1 MTRSKIETSI
11 MFFMICSKRLKAS
24 LSLFAGEN
32 QMENTTIDEHAEPKL
47 IFKLKG
53 KELSSSVTLYQSLLD
68 EQTSLEPD
76 VINGPKFWN
85 EVHTVSYRKAIIHPK
100 EHIQQTENTI
110 SYSQHSNSTIIWARV
125 PFITSLLEA
134 NFPCNLSKSSP
145 SFDIL
150 FMLRTLEGLNRIA
163 PSLLSE
169 DKMNSF
175 AERRKHELDGLRTSF
190 STVPQEEFI
199 SHKLTEKLEQ
209 QMRDPLALNPSGL
222 PLWCEQLMEMSPF
235 LFSLETRKK
244 YFRLTTFGHLTPHTT
259 SNDSSDSSLLSPPGR
274 SREKFKVDRH
284 NLFES
289 ASKMMDLKARNRA
302 LLEVEYLE
310 EVGTGLGP
318 TIEFYT
324 LISHEFQKVGL
335 GLWRGDLCGFNE
347 NQGIVSAPLGL
358 FPRPWSAA
366 LENLHGVTFRDVHM
380 KYVLLGQVVAKA
392 IKDGRIVDI
401 PLSRA
406 FYRAILGQ
414 VFVSLCGFTF
424 LYGEIWKG

>member
-1 MTRSKIETSI
+1 MK
-11 MFFMICSKRLKAS
+11 FFMICSKRLKSS
-24 LSLFAGEN
+24 LSLFAGDD
-32 QMENTTIDEHAEPKL
+32 QMENMTIDEHAEPKL
-47 IFKLKG
+47 VFKLKG
-53 KELSSSVTLYQSLLD
+53 KELSSSITLYQSLLD
-68 EQTSLEPD
+68 DQSSLEPD

-85 EVHTVSYRKAIIHPK
+85 EVQTVSYRKSINHPK
-100 EHIQQTENTI
+100 EHSQQTESPI
-110 SYSQHSNSTIIWARV
+110 SYSQPGNSTIMWGKV
-125 PFITSLLEA
+125 PFFSSLLEA

-145 SFDIL
+145 SFDTL

-169 DKMNSF
+169 DNVYSF
-175 AERRKHELDGLRTSF
+175 TERRKHELDGLQTSF
-190 STVPQEEFI
+190 STVPHKEFI

-222 PLWCEQLMEMSPF
+222 PLWFKQLMEMSPF
-235 LFSLETRKK
+235 LFSLEARKK

-259 SNDSSDSSLLSPPGR
+259 SNDSSDSSLRSPSGR

-289 ASKMMDLKARNRA
+289 SSEMMDSKAQNKA

-335 GLWRGDLCGFNE
+335 GLWRGDLCGSNK

-366 LENLHGVTFRDVHM
+366 LENIHGVTFRDVHM
-380 KYVLLGQVVAKA
+380 KFVLLGQVMAKA

-414 VFVSLCGFTF
+414 VFVSFCGST
-424 LYGEIWKG
+424 LLLGEIWKG